1 MTQVTLLDVGLL
13 QDPALEEKVQA
24 GLSALRRQKAQACR
38 LEKDRLLSL
47 GAGVALDQ
55 ALALHGLRERDLE
68 TASGEWGKPWFSS
81 RPDLHFNLS
90 HSGFFAVCALSDA
103 PVGVDMEQV
112 RPVREALVERV
123 CTPREAALLPREA
136 ALRRDQFCRLWTLKE
151 SVMKYFGAG
160 LSLSPRSL
168 EADFGPPLV
177 LRQEGRVQPLFFFQW
192 RLQGHWLTVC
202 TQTAEPPTLRVLEK
216 EDLKQF

>member
-13 QDPALEEKVQA
+13 QDPTLEETIQV
-24 GLSALRRQKAQACR
+24 GLSALRRQKAQSFR

-47 GAGVALDQ
+47 GAGAALDR

-68 TASGEWGKPWFSS
+68 TAAGERGKPWFPG

-90 HSGFFAVCALSDA
+90 HSGFFSVCALSDA
-103 PVGVDMEQV
+103 PVGVDIEQI

-123 CTPREAALLPREA
+123 CTPREAALLPREEA
-136 ALRRDQFCRLWTLKE
+136 PRRDQFCRLWTFKE

-160 LSLSPRSL
+160 LALSPRSL
-168 EADFGPPLV
+168 EADFGPPPV
-177 LRQEGRVQPLFFFQW
+177 LRREGKVQPLFFFQW
-192 RLQGHWLTVC
+192 RLRGHWLTVC
-202 TQTAEPPTLRVLEK
+202 TQSVEPPTLRVLEK
-216 EDLKQF
+216 ADLEKI